1 MVAKKNIFDWNHISD
16 KLSTDEVDELKSY
29 YLSYHRKCWAFKKG
43 LQKIQ
48 IVQIHW

>member
-29 YLSYHRKCWAFKKG
+29 YLSYHRKCWAFKRAYIG
-43 LQKIQ
+43 ARI
-48 IVQIHW
+48 